1 MADLL
6 VLYISHEKLLSSVT
20 RICIAFTLPKQF
32 GLPAFTLLR
41 QLFYPPAV
49 YADHT
54 RGTRSS
60 EMPILFFLFDL
71 GPSLRSQGSGSSLYP
86 LPSFISSSSVCFLWW
101 PMLCVEVFWPCL
113 DERRRKAVSD
123 WILDLQYDIVPVVL
137 GPPSICL
144 SSGKVHKT

>member
-1 MADLL
+1 MYHMRSCCHQWLEFA
-6 VLYISHEKLLSSVT
+6 LLSHCQSSLD
-20 RICIAFTLPKQF
+20 F
-32 GLPAFTLLR
+32 LLYTVKTII
-41 QLFYPPAV
+41 LSSCCV
-49 YADHT
+49 CDHT

-71 GPSLRSQGSGSSLYP
+71 GVSLRSQGSGSSLYP
-86 LPSFISSSSVCFLWW
+86 LPSFIYSSSVCFLWW